1 MLCFLL
7 KDKYWLSWAL
17 CVLAKEQSRETAATG
32 GWGEQKRVLLTELF
46 QRAHSLGPGARQL
59 ACAVCEASRAEGSLL
74 GMGHTHTAESCGKGG
89 LGMVSCERSGACL
102 SQDGGCFHSKC
113 QQQSER
119 ESAGRVWWRNL
130 IILWHA
136 LVYMHIFLLTRTHI
150 YHHTCER
157 IHHHSTNKSFY
168 LSPSGIQ
175 IQLAGNIPDAFYLLH
190 PSIILKE
197 DQLIHEVHTNFHC
210 SGWSGWRGAK
220 NCLEMLAGHAWGK
233 RKRLWL
239 AKCWQLS
246 VLQEKFS
253 CYLVQWVVT
262 PAALFFWLLTTP
274 ISQHVVITLPQA
286 CCSLLHPDS
295 IWELPALAHLIL
307 WLFSFPLL
315 SSDFFPLVTQ
325 HLLNLLYPLPICP
338 GLPISLV
345 LALQQLCLF
354 CLPPSTCSLSALSW
368 KNWKGRCT
376 AKSRA

>member
-1 MLCFLL
+1 MEKPHYFMAFTCIHA
-7 KDKYWLSWAL
+7 YISYYTHTYTTIH
-17 CVLAKEQSRETAATG
+17 VNVSITIQ
-32 GWGEQKRVLLTELF
+32 QIRVFTWVPVGY
-46 QRAHSLGPGARQL
+46 RY
-59 ACAVCEASRAEGSLL
+59 SLL
-74 GMGHTHTAESCGKGG
+74 GISLMPSICY
-89 LGMVSCERSGACL
+89 
-102 SQDGGCFHSKC
+102 
-113 QQQSER
+113 
-119 ESAGRVWWRNL
+119 
-130 IILWHA
+130 IP
-136 LVYMHIFLLTRTHI
+136 LL
-150 YHHTCER
+150 
-157 IHHHSTNKSFY
+157 
-168 LSPSGIQ
+168 L
-175 IQLAGNIPDAFYLLH
+175 
-190 PSIILKE
+190 IILKE

-246 VLQEKFS
+246 VLQENSS

-262 PAALFFWLLTTP
+262 PAALFFCLLTTP
-274 ISQHVVITLPQA
+274 VSQHVVITLPQA
-286 CCSLLHPDS
+286 CWSLLHPDS

-325 HLLNLLYPLPICP
+325 HLLNLLYPLSICP